1 MANQKY
7 LGIKQRKGLTNL
19 LTRKEGARPFV
30 VDGLKIFPQEEEV
43 QPFVVDELSII
54 PSGKLPPNP
63 SELLDSDRMKQLLN
77 QWKKEYDIVLLD
89 SPPLMTVSDSRILA
103 SEVEETLLVASYGET
118 NRHMIAQTSELLKQL
133 SIKALGYILNKV
145 DIHKEYGYYGYYY
158 GYYYYSK
165 PGKKED

>member
-1 MANQKY
+1 MSEKREIQP
-7 LGIKQRKGLTNL
+7 LS
-19 LTRKEGARPFV
+19 
-30 VDGLKIFPQEEEV
+30 VDGLR
-43 QPFVVDELSII
+43 II

-63 SELLDSDRMKQLLN
+63 SELLDSDRMKELLG

-103 SEVEETLLVASYGET
+103 AQVEETLLVASYGET

-158 GYYYYSK
+158 GYYYYH
-165 PGKKED
+165 KKEKVEN